1 MDAVA
6 LFATPIFT
14 FAGVGDPELDRELA
28 RRMVLESEHVP
39 GIARTG
45 SGGWHSVPDLTQRP
59 EACFQELIRRVVAR
73 VEEAFVELA
82 RVRGEPLA
90 LRYRYA
96 VQAWARVMRHGHHA
110 LVHDHAEAHF
120 AATYYPDAGDA
131 ELDRHPD
138 SGKLNFLDPR
148 RGGAAIPGVDLYPSQ
163 FAIEPRNGLLV
174 VFPGWLQHFAQPYRG
189 GRPRVSV
196 SCNVRV
202 EVDAGAAAAPPAP
215 PAPPPAAT

>member
-6 LFATPIFT
+6 LFPTPIFT

-28 RRMVLESEHVP
+28 GRLVLESEHVP
-39 GIARTG
+39 GIAG
-45 SGGWHSVPDLTQRP
+45 GGGGWCSVPDLTGRP
-59 EACFQELIRRVVAR
+59 EGCYQELLRHVVAR

-82 RVRGEPLA
+82 RVRGEALA

-96 VQAWARVMRHGHHA
+96 VQAWGRVMRHGHHA

-120 AATYYPDAGDA
+120 SATYYPDAGDA
-131 ELDRHPD
+131 ELERHPD
-138 SGKLNFLDPR
+138 SGKLNFVDPR
-148 RGGAAIPGVDLYPSQ
+148 RGGAAVPGVDLFPSQ
-163 FAIEPRNGLLV
+163 FAIEPRTGLLV

-189 GRPRVSV
+189 GRPRVSI

-202 EVDAGAAAAPPAP
+202 EVDGVAVAPAP
-215 PAPPPAAT
+215 EPALPGPAAT